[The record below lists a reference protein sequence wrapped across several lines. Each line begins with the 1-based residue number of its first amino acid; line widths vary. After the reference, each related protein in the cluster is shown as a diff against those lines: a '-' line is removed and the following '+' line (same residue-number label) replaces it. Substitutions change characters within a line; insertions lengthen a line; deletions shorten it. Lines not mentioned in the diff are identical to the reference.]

1 MEHNWKKDRDKI
13 VGLGDHSLHKSYYP
27 QLQEKIDSLEA
38 SQNNLQTIFNSI
50 SDAIIIH
57 DIEGNILYLNN
68 EARKIY
74 HITDEDKAL
83 SVFDIAYKSEDYTK
97 LPLLWEKAINNEP
110 QLFEWT
116 GRKLKTHEEITLQVS
131 INPTIWQEKP
141 AIVAVLRDFAERKR
155 FEQELLEAKEK
166 AEVANKLKTEFIN
179 NMSHEIRTPM
189 NGIIGFSDYLK
200 SDDLSIPK
208 RKAYAQIV
216 INCSTQLLK
225 IIDNLL
231 TISTLE
237 KKNEKLIIENFC
249 LNDLLTELFTIFDLK
264 AKEQKTT
271 LYLKKCVVD
280 ERCYIASDRSKIYV
294 ILSNLLE
301 NAFKFTSVGVI
312 EFGCKIQQNNLILYV
327 KDTGIG
333 IAPEKQDLIFNRF
346 SQGAKDI
353 KRTYGGL
360 GLGLA
365 ICKENAALL
374 GGSITV
380 KSEKSNL
387 STGQVGGSTFYVTIP
402 YNPIED
408 KERNKTKFN
417 RQNVIDKNSKVT
429 ILIAEDDQVNYL
441 LLEAI
446 LTVNNKSRFHLIHA
460 KNGLEAVQICESR
473 SDIDLIFMDI
483 KMPIMNGY
491 EATERINALNKNIPI
506 IAQSAYSTKAD
517 REKSIA
523 HGCLDMITKP
533 IVKEELFAILKKYF
547 PDKDPES

>member
-38 SQNNLQTIFNSI
+38 SQKNLQTILNSI

-74 HITDEDKAL
+74 HITDEEKAL
-83 SVFDIAYKSEDYTK
+83 SIYDISSNSEDHSN
-97 LPLLWEKAINNEP
+97 LPPLWQKALHNEP

-116 GRKLKTHEEITLQVS
+116 GKTLKTHEEITLQVS

-166 AEVANKLKTEFIN
+166 AEVANNLKTEFIN

-189 NGIIGFSDYLK
+189 NGIIGFSDYLM
-200 SDDLSIPK
+200 SDDHPK

-216 INCSTQLLK
+216 INCSKQLLK

-237 KKNEKLIIENFC
+237 KKNEKLIIDNFY
-249 LNDLLTELFTIFDLK
+249 LYDLLTELFTIFDLK

-271 LYLKKCVVD
+271 LYLRKGAED
-280 ERCYIASDRSKIYV
+280 ERCFIASDRSKIYV

-312 EFGCKIQQNNLILYV
+312 ELGYKIQQNNLILYV

-346 SQGAKDI
+346 SQGGKDI

-380 KSEKSNL
+380 KSKKSNL
-387 STGQVGGSTFYVTIP
+387 SAGQVGGSTFYVTIP
-402 YNPIED
+402 YNPID
-408 KERNKTKFN
+408 DIERKRTEISSSSDS
-417 RQNVIDKNSKVT
+417 VKNHKAT

-441 LLEAI
+441 LLEAL
-446 LTVNNKSRFHLIHA
+446 LTEEYNSRYNLIHA

-517 REKSIA
+517 REKSMS
-523 HGCLDMITKP
+523 HGCVDMITKP
-533 IVKEELFAILKKYF
+533 IITEELRSIFKTYL
-547 PDKDPES
+547 PEKDPES